1 MSHNGESLYSEMFLP
16 KKFKQIIEGGF
27 IIWAMSIFRMA
38 DEFFL
43 FSFRRGG
50 GAIESLTPCE
60 RRYDWGG
67 GSHQKNI

>member
-16 KKFKQIIEGGF
+16 KKFKQITEGGF
-27 IIWAMSIFRMA
+27 IIWAMSIFRVA

-43 FSFRRGG
+43 FSFRG

-60 RRYDWGG
+60 RRYEWGG